1 MSLRISRFTKVPAR
15 SGATMRDHKHCP
27 TLDAK
32 DSIFFFSQSNA

>member
-27 TLDAK
+27 TLD
-32 DSIFFFSQSNA
+32 SIFFFSQSNA